1 MVWDLRTLAAT
12 SVLLIGVLGVLQLW
26 LWRQDRTLTVLAIWG
41 AAHVLAAAGMV
52 LLVGRHAIPYR
63 LSIDAANALILA
75 SYGMV
80 WIGAR
85 QFGHRAAS
93 IPIAV
98 TGAVL
103 WLALCQVPPF
113 YDSLMARAAWLSAT
127 IAVYDLLAAR
137 EFFREQGTG
146 PRPLRRALG
155 SVFVIHAVM
164 QVGRAVLT
172 VSIGF
177 EQRNL
182 DLPNVG
188 WFALVMAG
196 SLVLAIVAS
205 VLLIAVAKDDA
216 QRHALATLAEAKN
229 TAERANIAKTR
240 FLARMSHEL
249 RTPLNGVL
257 GLAQALTRETDLP
270 EEQRQWAALLEQSG
284 RHLLAIVN
292 DMLDLARA
300 EAGTFELAP
309 RAVRV
314 REIVDGTRDLMAETA
329 LAKGVELRLVVAPDT
344 PEAVMA
350 DVVRVRQ
357 IILNLLGNSI
367 KFTPAGGQVTL
378 SVAGRGPAEGIA
390 LAVRDT
396 GPGVA
401 PEIVPYL
408 FHDFMLCPVVDA
420 TPDGT
425 GMGLSICW
433 SLARAMG
440 GTIRYDPAPEG
451 TGSVFTVDLPL
462 PHAEAPVLPTPK
474 PVSSTMPR
482 APSLSAPNPSAP
494 NPSVPGSSVP
504 GSSVSGPSV
513 SGPTVSAPGASV
525 PDVSGPVVSGA
536 AASGPVRVLVVDDV
550 ATNRRLA
557 EVLLRQAG
565 FEVALAADGAEAV
578 AALREGRVPDVV
590 LMDIYMPGMDGLT
603 ATRQIR
609 DLPNGVGRIPII
621 ALTADASP
629 EQIRA
634 CEAAGTNGYVAK
646 PFNIEALVVAI
657 RSVLPEARSAEASAS
672 ADIARLP

>member
-41 AAHVLAAAGMV
+41 AAHVLAAVGIV

-63 LSIDAANALILA
+63 LSIDAANALILVT
-75 SYGMV
+75 YGLV

-85 QFGHRAAS
+85 RFEQRPVS

-98 TGAVL
+98 AGAVL
-103 WLALCQVPPF
+103 WLALCQVPLF
-113 YDSLMARAAWLSAT
+113 YDSLVARTVWLSAT
-127 IAVYDLLAAR
+127 IGTYDLLTVR
-137 EFFREQGTG
+137 EFLRKHDAGA
-146 PRPLRRALG
+146 RPLRRALAA
-155 SVFVIHAVM
+155 VFAVHAAM
-164 QVGRAVLT
+164 QAGRAVLAVT
-172 VSIGF
+172 IGF
-177 EQRNL
+177 EQRTL

-196 SLVLAIVAS
+196 GLVLTMVAS

-216 QRHALATLAEAKN
+216 QRQALETLAEAKN

-257 GLAQALTRETDLP
+257 GLAQALTREADLP
-270 EEQRQWAALLEQSG
+270 DEQRQWAALLEQSG

-314 REIVDGTRDLMAETA
+314 REIVDGSRDMMAETA
-329 LAKGVELRLVVAPDT
+329 LAKGVELRLSVAPDT

-350 DVVRVRQ
+350 DAVRVRQ
-357 IILNLLGNSI
+357 IVLNLLGNSI
-367 KFTPAGGQVTL
+367 KFTPSGGLVTL
-378 SVAGRGPAEGIA
+378 AVSGRGNADGIV
-390 LAVRDT
+390 LTVHDT
-396 GPGVA
+396 GPGVP

-408 FHDFMLCPVVDA
+408 FQDFMLCPVADA

-425 GMGLSICW
+425 GMGLSICS
-433 SLARAMG
+433 SLAQAMG
-440 GTIRYDPAPEG
+440 GTIRYQPAPEG

-462 PHAEAPVLPTPK
+462 PRAEPT
-474 PVSSTMPR
+474 
-482 APSLSAPNPSAP
+482 
-494 NPSVPGSSVP
+494 
-504 GSSVSGPSV
+504 
-513 SGPTVSAPGASV
+513 
-525 PDVSGPVVSGA
+525 
-536 AASGPVRVLVVDDV
+536 AASGAKPAPSAAPRASGALRVLVVDDV
-550 ATNRRLA
+550 PTNRKLA

-565 FEVALAADGAEAV
+565 FEVELAADGAEAV
-578 AALREGRVPDVV
+578 AALRQGRIPDVV
-590 LMDIYMPGMDGLT
+590 LMDIYMPGMDGIT

-609 DLPNGVGRIPII
+609 SLPGAVGQTPII

-629 EQIRA
+629 DQIRA
-634 CEAAGTNGYVAK
+634 CQAAGTNGYVAK
-646 PFNIEALVVAI
+646 PFNIEALLASIRAVMPEPASSDLTAPSVAP
-657 RSVLPEARSAEASAS
+657 RQA
-672 ADIARLP
+672 